1 MVKIFSIE
9 GNIGSGKS
17 TLVNILKEAY
27 QTSNDKIVF
36 MQEPVDEWL
45 KIKDNYNETILSK
58 FYKNQHKYGFSFQMM
73 AYISRI
79 SALKKLVK
87 ENPDAI
93 IICERCVL
101 TDRHVFAKMLYDEGK
116 IEHVNYMIYLQWFDE
131 FLHDIPIDGLIY
143 VQADPEKSYA
153 RVMKRQRE
161 GEIIPLEYL
170 RNCHLY
176 HESWILKEN
185 VDVLILDANRDYEPT
200 TDDYKK
206 WIYIIQNFIQY
217 KSNETVHSDN
227 KTITKA
233 SQFSK
238 HMKLQ
243 SKFMETGT
251 DTDTDGDAETTN
263 ETTIVKVPSFEE
275 MKDTLYN

>member
-1 MVKIFSIE
+1 MVKIFSVE

-27 QTSNDKIVF
+27 QNEEKVIF

-45 KIKDNYNETILSK
+45 NIKDKYNETILTK
-58 FYKNQHKYGFSFQMM
+58 FYKDQHKYGFSFQMM

-79 SALKKLVK
+79 SALKKLVQQ
-87 ENPDAI
+87 NPNAI

-131 FLHDIPIDGLIY
+131 FIQDMPIDGLIY
-143 VQADPEKSYA
+143 VQADPEKSYS
-153 RVMKRQRE
+153 RVLKRGRE

-176 HESWILKEN
+176 HESWILKED
-185 VDVLILDANRDYEPT
+185 VDVLMLDANKDYEPT
-200 TDDYKK
+200 QDEYKK
-206 WIYIIQNFIQY
+206 WIYIIQSFIDFKTNNPNTEQQ
-217 KSNETVHSDN
+217 N
-227 KTITKA
+227 KMIRKA

-238 HMKLQ
+238 YMKVQ

-251 DTDTDGDAETTN
+251 DTEESDTATSSN
-263 ETTIVKVPSFEE
+263 IQKIPSFEE
-275 MKDTLYN
+275 IKETLYN